1 MLFHQLAHRIRPW
14 VGAAALALV
23 AGCAAVGPN
32 YSAPEPSAPKSWQGA
47 VAAKVAVTEKTPSD
61 VATWWR
67 GFNDPVLTDFVEQAM
82 KTSLDVRTALAKLRE
97 ARAQRALAGA
107 ELFPT
112 VTASASGNQTKA
124 SGDSGN
130 GAVLELF
137 SAGIDAGWEPDVF
150 GSLRRAQEAAQ
161 ADLEAS
167 EAGLHDV
174 QVSLAAEVA
183 INYVELRAYQ
193 ARLAIARFNVDTQ
206 SETLDLT
213 RWRAQAGLTSVLDVE
228 QARANLE
235 QTRAQIPELETAA
248 SESEHRLEVLLGR
261 QPGTLKARTSHP
273 DAIPELPERIAMSI
287 PADTLRQ
294 RPDVRVAE
302 RELAAATARIGEAQA
317 QAYPSFELGGS
328 IGLEALTLGALAG
341 GNALTHGVLGSV
353 AAPIFNAGRVR
364 DQVEIQNAQQEQAL
378 VNYEAV
384 VLNALEEVE
393 NALAALANNRT
404 RRQTLRK
411 AVSAA
416 RSAAQ
421 LARYRYNA
429 GLVDFQTVLDS
440 ERTLLTL
447 EDDLTTSKAD
457 GITALIRLY
466 KALGGG
472 WSPTS
477 GNVSAKARAKTPPTN
492 ASKARDAT

>member
-1 MLFHQLAHRIRPW
+1 
-14 VGAAALALV
+14 
-23 AGCAAVGPN
+23 
-32 YSAPEPSAPKSWQGA
+32 
-47 VAAKVAVTEKTPSD
+47 
-61 VATWWR
+61 
-67 GFNDPVLTDFVEQAM
+67 
-82 KTSLDVRTALAKLRE
+82 
-97 ARAQRALAGA
+97 
-107 ELFPT
+107 
-112 VTASASGNQTKA
+112 
-124 SGDSGN
+124 
-130 GAVLELF
+130 
-137 SAGIDAGWEPDVF
+137 
-150 GSLRRAQEAAQ
+150 
-161 ADLEAS
+161 
-167 EAGLHDV
+167 
-174 QVSLAAEVA
+174 
-183 INYVELRAYQ
+183 
-193 ARLAIARFNVDTQ
+193 
-206 SETLDLT
+206 
-213 RWRAQAGLTSVLDVE
+213 
-228 QARANLE
+228 
-235 QTRAQIPELETAA
+235 
-248 SESEHRLEVLLGR
+248 
-261 QPGTLKARTSHP
+261 
-273 DAIPELPERIAMSI
+273 MSI